1 MITEPSFYFAAIPA
15 VLIFGIAKGGFGG
28 GIVIVAV
35 PLMALVVS
43 PITAAAILL
52 PILCVMDLMALW
64 VFRGRW
70 IWRELTLLLP
80 ASILGI
86 LLGALLFEYMNA
98 HLIRLTLGTISL
110 LYTIQYWWHQI
121 RQSAAPQKVLG
132 PVAGITAG
140 TAAGFT
146 SFVAHAGAPPLS
158 FYLLRRGMD
167 RTSFVATATVFFWV
181 VNYTKLIPYAW
192 LGLLDTS
199 NLITSLVLCPLAPIG
214 IALGKWLH
222 DRVSDSFFFNFFYI
236 TLFILGCKLTWDG
249 IVGLQFV

>member
-1 MITEPSFYFAAIPA
+1 
-15 VLIFGIAKGGFGG
+15 
-28 GIVIVAV
+28 
-35 PLMALVVS
+35 
-43 PITAAAILL
+43 
-52 PILCVMDLMALW
+52 
-64 VFRGRW
+64 
-70 IWRELTLLLP
+70 
-80 ASILGI
+80 
-86 LLGALLFEYMNA
+86 MNA

-121 RQSAAPQKVLG
+121 RQSAIPQKRLG
-132 PVAGITAG
+132 SVVGITAG

-249 IVGLQFV
+249 IVGLQFI